1 MGARALDR
9 ILHAFLPGHGVGLCS
24 SLGIRRPEA
33 LAAHPLHGRALVRRV
48 GAESATFSSPFA
60 TDSKRSALGP
70 RPPGR
75 TTSVWRIC
83 MFRSIRNAALMGML
97 LGVCAQAGVVT
108 AHGALKVQGNHIV
121 DAHDNPIQL
130 AGMSLYWSTFGGSTA
145 NWGANQFFNASVVST
160 MANDWKASLIRAPAG
175 VISGSGQ
182 DVYNYPATMNL
193 VKTVVD
199 AAVANDIYVIVD
211 WHLENSTPDLSDATQ
226 FFTEMSHTYK
236 NTPNVIWEIWNEP
249 KNVAWA
255 DIKSY
260 ANTMIPII
268 RDSSSN
274 LIVVGTPNWSHNP
287 DLASA
292 DPITTDGNVAY
303 TLHFYADQ
311 NDPTGNVDADNN
323 TAMAAANTA
332 IQKVPLFITE
342 WGTVNNSGS
351 GNVNTSWSDK
361 WLALAQ
367 SNGVSWANWSLCNV
381 NEAASAL
388 IPSAGSNG
396 GWSAGQLSASGT
408 YVKAKIQ
415 AVGAAISTTGI
426 EKIPSPAGFSAR
438 ATGQGLSLELPAGVR
453 ELHVTD
459 LQGRT
464 LLRRAVSGQSRMQVA
479 LSGQGMVLVRL
490 TTGSGEAVLPVLLS
504 H

>member
-1 MGARALDR
+1 
-9 ILHAFLPGHGVGLCS
+9 
-24 SLGIRRPEA
+24 
-33 LAAHPLHGRALVRRV
+33 
-48 GAESATFSSPFA
+48 
-60 TDSKRSALGP
+60 
-70 RPPGR
+70 
-75 TTSVWRIC
+75 
-83 MFRSIRNAALMGML
+83 MFRAIRNASLMGML

-361 WLALAQ
+361 WLAWAQ